1 MIFFLGC
8 DVAKLKLD
16 VSLINEQGVEQ
27 WVDTVPND
35 AEALAGF
42 LLTVLGHYTSNG
54 AGANGDTVT
63 GVVEATG
70 RYHYPLLEAAAAAG
84 MPIRVYNPL
93 LTKQGIKAS
102 VRGKKTD
109 RTDAL
114 LIARLGLRG
123 EGRLYAGEPYMTTKL
138 HARSYQKL
146 GVVSTILRRHTE
158 HLNAMHAT
166 GLEASLQTAFSTVQ
180 TSIVAARKAL
190 YKELA
195 ASASGTTFTR
205 LQTIPGIGPY
215 VAASLIGEVQT
226 MERFNTAHA
235 LTAFAGLDPKI
246 RQSGKVLNSTGRL
259 TKRGSSYLRRSIFIA
274 ANVARR
280 YDPNLQALY
289 DKKRGEGKSYTV
301 ATCVVARKLLA
312 IVRAVWLNEQ
322 DYDVNFRKQNS

>member
-8 DVAKLKLD
+8 DVAKSKID
-16 VSLINEQGVEQ
+16 VSLINEQGIEQ
-27 WVDTVPND
+27 WADKVPSD
-35 AEALAGF
+35 VVTLAVF
-42 LLTVLGHYTSNG
+42 LLTLTGHYIDDGITC
-54 AGANGDTVT
+54 
-63 GVVEATG
+63 VVEATG
-70 RYHYPLLEAAAAAG
+70 RYHYPLLEAAVATHV
-84 MPIRVYNPL
+84 PIKVYNPL

-146 GVVSTILRRHTE
+146 GTVSTMLTRHTE
-158 HLNAMHAT
+158 HLNAMHAI
-166 GLEASLQTAFSTVQ
+166 GLDVAVQDTFNAIQASITV
-180 TSIVAARKAL
+180 ARKAL

-195 ASASGTTFTR
+195 ASAAGPIFTR
-205 LQTIPGIGPY
+205 LQTIPGRGPY
-215 VAASLIGEVQT
+215 VAASLIGEIQD
-226 MERFNTAHA
+226 MERFKVAHA
-235 LTAFAGLDPKI
+235 LTAYAGLDPRI

-280 YDPNLQALY
+280 YDPSLQALY
-289 DKKRGEGKSYTV
+289 DKKRAEGKSYTV
-301 ATCVVARKLLA
+301 ATVVVARKLLV
-312 IVRAVWLNEQ
+312 IVRAVWLSKR
-322 DYDVNFRKQNS
+322 DYDVNYCGQNS